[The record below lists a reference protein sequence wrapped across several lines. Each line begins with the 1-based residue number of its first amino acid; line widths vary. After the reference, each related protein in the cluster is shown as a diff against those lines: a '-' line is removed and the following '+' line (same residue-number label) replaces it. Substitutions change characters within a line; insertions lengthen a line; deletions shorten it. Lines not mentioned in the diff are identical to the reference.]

1 MSKLSELLSARL
13 DLLGMSVRKAAD
25 KIGVSHATVARA
37 ANGETVEVD
46 TLVKIADFL
55 GVPLNSLL
63 DDVET
68 PDEVYEQISIVFTF
82 EPELKKVLTRIA
94 KKIEDQTIDPKILS
108 ELAGFAS
115 YRLHEQELENLAAK
129 RKKADEKSAIK
140 K

>member
-1 MSKLSELLSARL
+1 MSKLSELLSERL

-46 TLVKIADFL
+46 TFVKIADFL

-68 PDEVYEQISIVFTF
+68 PDEVYEQISVVFTI
-82 EPELKKVLTRIA
+82 EPELKNVLTRIA
-94 KKIEDQTIDPKILS
+94 KKIEAKTIDPKILS

-115 YRLHEQELENLAAK
+115 YRLHEQEIANKVAEE
-129 RKKADEKSAIK
+129 KKAAE
-140 K
+140 